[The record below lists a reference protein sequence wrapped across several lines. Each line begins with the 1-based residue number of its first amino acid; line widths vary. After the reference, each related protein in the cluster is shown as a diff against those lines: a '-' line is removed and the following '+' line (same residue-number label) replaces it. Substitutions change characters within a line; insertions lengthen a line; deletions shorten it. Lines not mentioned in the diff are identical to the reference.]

1 MENLT
6 NFNFKNCLK
15 FLMRIQ
21 TRPKILSY
29 LSDEVKF
36 NLVKKFLTVFFED
49 FLDNLVVNF
58 ETLYPKNQIL

>member
-1 MENLT
+1 
-6 NFNFKNCLK
+6 
-15 FLMRIQ
+15 MRIQ